1 MKFNS
6 EQKIVLFYGNILSI
20 DAAVVY
26 LAADSD
32 GEVFAYT
39 SEPSLVEGECVCV
52 WKGPY
57 GYNTGVTVSFE
68 PGESCKDT
76 LTCCE
81 GDGQEWMIDLK
92 TKIAVE
98 YALLEANA
106 IKRQDALC
114 NVIDS
119 FPLGKRF
126 LSQRWDA
133 FRKHS
138 GVENVASKEFLDAL
152 EVKSAMPIFIDAEKL
167 AHPEGDSL
175 IIRDYYGSELAI
187 PEWVKFIAMGKDGR
201 VRAYEAQPE
210 TVEGG
215 GYDGTWSTRGRG
227 YAFIIGWRSENV
239 AEKEWRNSLRE
250 VQK

>member
-1 MKFNS
+1 MKLKHN
-6 EQKIVLFYGNILSI
+6 QKIVLFYGNILSI
-20 DAAVVY
+20 DAAAVY

-39 SEPSLVEGECVCV
+39 SEPSIVEGECVCV

-68 PGESCKDT
+68 PGESWKDT

-126 LSQRWDA
+126 LSQRCDA

-152 EVKSAMPIFIDAEKL
+152 EVNSAMPIFIDAEKL

>member
-1 MKFNS
+1 MKLKHN
-6 EQKIVLFYGNILSI
+6 QKIVLFYGNILSI
-20 DAAVVY
+20 DAAAVY

-68 PGESCKDT
+68 PGENWKDT

-81 GDGQEWMIDLK
+81 GEGQEWMLDLK

-98 YALLEANA
+98 YALLEASVNQRREA
-106 IKRQDALC
+106 FS
-114 NVIDS
+114 NVIGS

-126 LSQRWDA
+126 LSQHWGA

-138 GVENVASKEFLDAL
+138 GVETVSSKEFLDAL
-152 EVKSAMPIFIDAEKL
+152 EATFATLLFIEAEKL
-167 AHPEGDSL
+167 AHLEGDCL
-175 IIRDYYGSELAI
+175 LIRDYYGAELVI
-187 PEWVKFIAMGKDGR
+187 LDWMRFIAMDSNGSVWG
-201 VRAYEAQPE
+201 YEGQPE
-210 TVEGG
+210 VSASEEGEWAAG
-215 GYDGTWSTRGRG
+215 GVRNALRVGL
-227 YAFIIGWRSENV
+227 RSPNT
-239 AEKEWRNSLRE
+239 AKKEWRNSLRE

>member
-1 MKFNS
+1 MKLKHN
-6 EQKIVLFYGNILSI
+6 QKLVMFYGNILHVNA
-20 DAAVVY
+20 DVVF

-32 GEVFAYT
+32 GDVFAYT
-39 SEPSLVEGECVCV
+39 GEPSIVEGECVCV

-57 GYNTGVTVSFE
+57 GYSTGVTVSFE
-68 PGESCKDT
+68 PGESWKDT
-76 LTCCE
+76 LTYCE
-81 GDGQEWMIDLK
+81 GGGQEWMLDLK
-92 TKIAVE
+92 TKIAAG
-98 YALLEANA
+98 YALLEADA

-114 NVIDS
+114 SVIDS

-126 LSQRWDA
+126 LSQHWDA

-138 GVENVASKEFLDAL
+138 GVDNVASKEFLDEL
-152 EVKSAMPIFIDAEKL
+152 KMKSAAPLFIDAEKFVY
-167 AHPEGDSL
+167 PEDDSL
-175 IIRDYYGSELAI
+175 LIRDYYGNELAI
-187 PEWVKFIAMGKDGR
+187 PGWVQFIAMGKDGR

-227 YAFIIGWRSENV
+227 NSFIVGWRSQNT

>member
-1 MKFNS
+1 MKFDS

-20 DAAVVY
+20 DAAAVY
-26 LAADSD
+26 LAVDGG

-68 PGESCKDT
+68 PGESWKDT

-81 GDGQEWMIDLK
+81 GGGQEWMIDLK

-106 IKRQDALC
+106 IKRQDALS

-119 FPLGKRF
+119 FLLGKRF
-126 LSQRWDA
+126 LSQYWDA

-138 GVENVASKEFLDAL
+138 GVDNVASKEFLDEL
-152 EVKSAMPIFIDAEKL
+152 KMKSATPLFIKAEKFVY
-167 AHPEGDSL
+167 PEDDSL
-175 IIRDYYGSELAI
+175 LIRDYYGTELII
-187 PEWVKFIAMGKDGR
+187 PRWAKFIAMGGDG
-201 VRAYEAQPE
+201 
-210 TVEGG
+210 
-215 GYDGTWSTRGRG
+215 
-227 YAFIIGWRSENV
+227 
-239 AEKEWRNSLRE
+239 
-250 VQK
+250 

>member
-1 MKFNS
+1 MKFKHN
-6 EQKIVLFYGNILSI
+6 QKLVMFYGNILHVNA
-20 DAAVVY
+20 DVVY
-26 LAADSD
+26 LAVDD
-32 GEVFAYT
+32 NGDVFAHT
-39 SEPSLVEGECVCV
+39 SEPSIVQGE
-52 WKGPY
+52 WMGEYPY
-57 GYNTGVTVSFE
+57 GYSTGLMVTFE
-68 PGESCKDT
+68 EGESWKDT
-76 LTCCE
+76 LTYCE

-92 TKIAVE
+92 TEIAVE

-119 FPLGKRF
+119 FPFGKRF
-126 LSQRWDA
+126 LSQHWDA

-138 GVENVASKEFLDAL
+138 GVESVASKEFLDAL
-152 EVKSAMPIFIDAEKL
+152 EMKSAMPIFIDAEKL
-167 AHPEGDSL
+167 SPPEDDSL

-187 PEWVKFIAMGKDGR
+187 PEWVQFIAMGKDGR

-215 GYDGTWSTRGRG
+215 SYDGTWSTRGRG
-227 YAFIIGWRSENV
+227 NAFIIGWRSENV
-239 AEKEWRNSLRE
+239 AKKEWRNSLRE